1 MIDISIIIG
10 FSKISNI
17 QHCIFKNIDLRS
29 VLSILNMYV
38 NNIKINLTIS
48 SFCVM
53 KYSPLYIDD
62 INNTTFF

>member
-17 QHCIFKNIDLRS
+17 QHCVFKNIDLRS
-29 VLSILNMYV
+29 VLLILNM
-38 NNIKINLTIS
+38 NNININLTIS